1 MLDINKYSLL
11 KSYKILCISTFN
23 LYLIENMKFTQCIE
37 LKLFIQLYIIKPIL
51 GNYWSKLLVNQLVF
65 NMFLVSFN
73 HGNKLFQKWKHFV
86 S

>member
-73 HGNKLFQKWKHFV
+73 HGNKVFQRLEHL
-86 S
+86 

>member
-1 MLDINKYSLL
+1 ML
-11 KSYKILCISTFN
+11 KSHKILCISTLY

-65 NMFLVSFN
+65 NMFLVSFD
-73 HGNKLFQKWKHFV
+73 HGNNLFLLGKHFV